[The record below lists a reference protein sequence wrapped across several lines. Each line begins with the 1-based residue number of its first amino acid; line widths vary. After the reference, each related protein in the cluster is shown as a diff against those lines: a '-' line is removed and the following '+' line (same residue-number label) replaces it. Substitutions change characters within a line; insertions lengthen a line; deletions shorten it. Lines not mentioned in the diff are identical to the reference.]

1 MHTQPLLEQA
11 RQARRAGALSAAEAC
26 YREYLRHRSGD
37 DEVLQELAGVLFGM
51 QRIGEAEATIEQA
64 LALRPGAAD
73 LLFNRAMIR
82 RALDRNEQ
90 ALADLDA
97 VLVEVPWQ
105 AEARLHRGVLRSDL
119 GRLQDALEDFAHLQR
134 EQPQRLEGH
143 FNAGLALTRLDR
155 HEEAIANL
163 ERARALAP
171 RSVPVLRGLGN
182 ALREGGRAQQG
193 LAVLREC
200 VALGPDDAAS
210 HGDLGMCQL
219 AAGQP
224 DEAVRSFR
232 RALALDP
239 RDQTALAGL
248 YLASNEAG
256 ALEQARALLDPALIG
271 HGHLSPQDPEGL
283 RAAVLAHPQLRWEPT
298 GKTTRKGE
306 QTAFLDLSPGSP
318 FADHGAQ
325 VAQAVSRRIQALVDD
340 PALSTHPWMKGRLS
354 RWRLRMW
361 ATVLKEGGHQAP
373 HIHPSGWM
381 SGVFYLDDGDADPEA
396 GQGGTI
402 VFGRGPDELAL
413 AAPPLEF
420 RHQPATGEL
429 LLFPSYF
436 HHHTLPFAGRG
447 VRISLAFDVVP
458 RG

>member
-26 YREYLRHRSGD
+26 YREYLRHRCED
-37 DEVLQELAGVLFGM
+37 DEVLQELAGVLFDM
-51 QRIGEAEATIEQA
+51 QRVGEAEATIEQA
-64 LALRPGAAD
+64 LALRPDAPD
-73 LLFNRAMIR
+73 LLFNRAMVR
-82 RALDRNEQ
+82 RALDRPEL

-97 VLVEVPWQ
+97 VVAAVPWQ
-105 AEARLHRGVLRSDL
+105 GAARLHRGVLRSDL
-119 GRLQDALEDFAHLQR
+119 GRLQEALEDFEHLQR
-134 EQPQRLEGH
+134 EEPQRLEGH

-155 HEEAIANL
+155 HGEAIASL
-163 ERARALAP
+163 QRARAIAP

-182 ALREGGRAQQG
+182 ALREGGRAAEG
-193 LAVLREC
+193 LEVLREC
-200 VALGPDDAAS
+200 VALDANDAAS
-210 HGDLGMCQL
+210 LGDLGMCQL

-224 DEAVRSFR
+224 GESVQSFQ

-239 RDQTALAGL
+239 RDQTALAGW
-248 YLASNEAG
+248 YLASNDAG
-256 ALEQARALLDPALIG
+256 ASEQARLLFDPALIG
-271 HGHLSPQDPEGL
+271 HGQLVPEDPDAL
-283 RAAVLAHPQLRWEPT
+283 RAAVLDHPQLRWEPT

-318 FADHGAQ
+318 FAGHGAQ
-325 VAQAVSRRIQALVDD
+325 VAKAVAQRIQALLDD
-340 PALSTHPWMKGRLS
+340 PTLSTHPWMKGRLS

-361 ATVLKEGGHQAP
+361 ATVLREGGHQAP

-381 SGVFYLDDGDADPEA
+381 SGVFYLDDGDADPQA

-413 AAPPLEF
+413 QAPPLEWS
-420 RHQPATGEL
+420 HQPATGEL